1 MNILEGLEIFYF
13 KGDILKPVSCSN
25 PFLYN
30 ITEPKNKLN
39 DMGHENS
46 RLSNFQ
52 FFFTLSSHFY
62 LLISQLPDIVQKFFC
77 TPDGAMYPTFRIEY
91 IPSRFLFNLME
102 INKR

>member
-52 FFFTLSSHFY
+52 FF
-62 LLISQLPDIVQKFFC
+62 
-77 TPDGAMYPTFRIEY
+77 
-91 IPSRFLFNLME
+91 
-102 INKR
+102 